1 MDRTECAL
9 PPPVP
14 SAMGQREAAAPGGE
28 AGARPPPA
36 ETCRAG
42 CGVGCRPRAAPAPR
56 PPPEHRPGAGRNRQR
71 RPRDPRPT
79 PPGPGAAEE
88 LRGEQER
95 GPCCGRLRGWGSF
108 CTGIKRVFPRIGSP
122 APFFEGDVR
131 EGGGFSSTAL
141 CWALPDRG
149 VPGGGSRPG
158 ATALRPPATGR
169 RRRPHGTGRAGTRRA
184 EPGDEGRRRHGGS
197 GRSGGGGSGN
207 GDRAG
212 RGSGN
217 SDTITTGVRSR
228 SVRSCGALRQEVQG
242 KVPHTAPPPSSHPP
256 GSLLRPRVG
265 AAAIPVPPHTAGPH
279 PPPRGPW
286 GQPQGADGGVTL
298 PSVPPSVPRFRMAGH
313 DPAPS
318 CCDCFV
324 ALPPHT
330 AAPAVVFGKNAD
342 RPRHEVQEIAY
353 IPSAVHRPG
362 DKVQVRACRGSG
374 VTALG
379 VPVPV
384 V

>member
-1 MDRTECAL
+1 MGSGSPPAPFGRSQPDSTPHCRSPGAAVGRERGWGVDRTECAL

-14 SAMGQREAAAPGGE
+14 SAMEQREAAAPGGE

-141 CWALPDRG
+141 RWAPPDQG
-149 VPGGGSRPG
+149 VPMGGVTSRRHRPATSGHRAPPSAAWDG
-158 ATALRPPATGR
+158 AGGDEEGGTGR
-169 RRRPHGTGRAGTRRA
+169 RGEETARRQRQVR
-184 EPGDEGRRRHGGS
+184 GRR
-197 GRSGGGGSGN
+197 
-207 GDRAG
+207 
-212 RGSGN
+212 
-217 SDTITTGVRSR
+217 VR
-228 SVRSCGALRQEVQG
+228 
-242 KVPHTAPPPSSHPP
+242 
-256 GSLLRPRVG
+256 
-265 AAAIPVPPHTAGPH
+265 
-279 PPPRGPW
+279 
-286 GQPQGADGGVTL
+286 
-298 PSVPPSVPRFRMAGH
+298 
-313 DPAPS
+313 
-318 CCDCFV
+318 
-324 ALPPHT
+324 
-330 AAPAVVFGKNAD
+330 
-342 RPRHEVQEIAY
+342 
-353 IPSAVHRPG
+353 
-362 DKVQVRACRGSG
+362 
-374 VTALG
+374 
-379 VPVPV
+379 
-384 V
+384 

>member
-149 VPGGGSRPG
+149 VPVGGSRPG

-169 RRRPHGTGRAGTRRA
+169 RRRLHGTGRAGTRRA

-217 SDTITTGVRSR
+217 SDTISTGVRSR

-242 KVPHTAPPPSSHPP
+242 KVPHTAPPLRATPQVRCCAPELGP
-256 GSLLRPRVG
+256 LLSLSRPTPRVP
-265 AAAIPVPPHTAGPH
+265 IPH
-279 PPPRGPW
+279 RG
-286 GQPQGADGGVTL
+286 D
-298 PSVPPSVPRFRMAGH
+298 
-313 DPAPS
+313 
-318 CCDCFV
+318 
-324 ALPPHT
+324 
-330 AAPAVVFGKNAD
+330 
-342 RPRHEVQEIAY
+342 
-353 IPSAVHRPG
+353 PG
-362 DKVQVRACRGSG
+362 DSRRARTG
-374 VTALG
+374 V
-379 VPVPV
+379 
-384 V
+384 

>member
-131 EGGGFSSTAL
+131 GGGGVLIHSAL
-141 CWALPDRG
+141 LGAPG
-149 VPGGGSRPG
+149 PGGTGGGGHVP
-158 ATALRPPATGR
+158 APPPCDLRPPGAAVGRMGRGGRGRGGRNRETRGGDGTEAAAGPGAEGPVTGIVR
-169 RRRPHGTGRAGTRRA
+169 VGGPGTVTRLL
-184 EPGDEGRRRHGGS
+184 
-197 GRSGGGGSGN
+197 
-207 GDRAG
+207 
-212 RGSGN
+212 RGSGP
-217 SDTITTGVRSR
+217 GP
-228 SVRSCGALRQEVQG
+228 CGAAGLSGRRCRGRCPTPLPPLRATPQVRCC
-242 KVPHTAPPPSSHPP
+242 APELGPLL
-256 GSLLRPRVG
+256 SLSRPTPRVP
-265 AAAIPVPPHTAGPH
+265 IPH
-279 PPPRGPW
+279 RG
-286 GQPQGADGGVTL
+286 D
-298 PSVPPSVPRFRMAGH
+298 
-313 DPAPS
+313 
-318 CCDCFV
+318 
-324 ALPPHT
+324 
-330 AAPAVVFGKNAD
+330 
-342 RPRHEVQEIAY
+342 
-353 IPSAVHRPG
+353 PG
-362 DKVQVRACRGSG
+362 DSRRARAG
-374 VTALG
+374 V
-379 VPVPV
+379 
-384 V
+384 